1 MIPPLHFTQVGDHL
15 LRERPLLESAAL
27 RFADAYLTWPRTL
40 PLILVLRRAAIW
52 DAAAGQPEARL
63 V

>member
-1 MIPPLHFTQVGDHL
+1 MIPPLHFTEFGDHL
-15 LRERPLLESAAL
+15 LRERPLLGAAAL
-27 RFADAYLTWPRTL
+27 RFADAYLTWPRTHA
-40 PLILVLRRAAIW
+40 LILVLRRAAIW

>member
-1 MIPPLHFTQVGDHL
+1 MIPPLHFTQFGDHL

-52 DAAAGQPEARL
+52 DAAAG
-63 V
+63 

>member
-1 MIPPLHFTQVGDHL
+1 MIPPLHFTEFGDHL
-15 LRERPLLESAAL
+15 LRERPLLGAAAL

-52 DAAAGQPEARL
+52 DAAAGQPKARL